1 MSPALLLALA
11 VLVAPPVG
19 GAGRLGHRKRLVGFG
34 SQGGPRLLWSAA
46 AAVAVVA
53 LVLLPVP
60 VPVLLAGAAVAG
72 TAGVRWRRSRHA
84 AQRAREAQTLQGAL
98 GILVGELRAGAHPVA
113 AFEAAAHEVDG
124 PVAVALGEVAAR
136 ARLGAD
142 VSAGLRGVAESS
154 ALSAHWHRLAV
165 YWQLALDHGL
175 AIAPLMRAAER
186 DVIARE
192 RFSSRIRAGMAGAR
206 TTAAVLSGL
215 PVLGIV
221 LGQLIGAHPVRFL
234 LGDGAAVLAVGVVL
248 CCLGLL
254 WSDRIIARAQ
264 R

>member
-1 MSPALLLALA
+1 MLALA
-11 VLVAPPVG
+11 VLVAPAPG
-19 GAGRLGHRKRLVGFG
+19 GIGRLERRKRLVGL
-34 SQGGPRLLWSAA
+34 GPRLVWSVA
-46 AAVAVVA
+46 AAVSAGA
-53 LVLLPVP
+53 LVVLPLPVTA
-60 VPVLLAGAAVAG
+60 AGAAVLA
-72 TAGVRWRRSRHA
+72 TAGLRW
-84 AQRAREAQTLQGAL
+84 QRARRAAERTREAQTLQGAL

-113 AFEAAAHEVDG
+113 AFDAASREVDG
-124 PVAVALGEVAAR
+124 PVAAALGEVAAR

-142 VSAGLRGVAESS
+142 VAAGLRAVAGSS
-154 ALSAHWHRLAV
+154 ALPAHWERLAV

-186 DVIARE
+186 DVVARE
-192 RFSSRIRAGMAGAR
+192 RFLSRIRAGMAGAR

-215 PVLGIV
+215 PALGIV

-254 WSDRIIARAQ
+254 WSDQIIARAQ

>member
-1 MSPALLLALA
+1 MLALA
-11 VLVAPPVG
+11 LLVAPRPG
-19 GAGRLGHRKRLVGFG
+19 GIGRLGTRKRLVGFG
-34 SQGGPRLLWSAA
+34 FRSPTKTLWWVAA
-46 AAVAVVA
+46 TVVA
-53 LVLLPVP
+53 AGALVVLPLPVTA
-60 VPVLLAGAAVAG
+60 AGAAVVVTVG
-72 TAGVRWRRSRHA
+72 LRWQRLRQSA
-84 AQRAREAQTLQGAL
+84 ARTREAQTLQGAL
-98 GILVGELRAGAHPVA
+98 GVLVGELRAGAHPVA
-113 AFEAAAHEVDG
+113 AFDAASREVDG
-124 PVAVALGEVAAR
+124 PVALALAEVAAR

-142 VSAGLRGVAESS
+142 VTAGLRTVAGSS
-154 ALSAHWHRLAV
+154 ALPAHWERLAV
-165 YWQLALDHGL
+165 YWQLARDHGL

-186 DVIARE
+186 DVVARE

-215 PVLGIV
+215 PALGIV

-254 WSDRIIARAQ
+254 WSDRIIERAQ

>member
-1 MSPALLLALA
+1 VSPALLLALA
-11 VLVAPPVG
+11 VLVAPPAG
-19 GAGRLGHRKRLVGFG
+19 GAGRLGHRKRLVR
-34 SQGGPRLLWSAA
+34 SGPRLLWPV
-46 AAVAVVA
+46 AAVAAVVA
-53 LVLLPVP
+53 LVVLPMP
-60 VPVLLAGAAVAG
+60 VMLAGSAVVG
-72 TAGVRWRRSRHA
+72 TAGLRWRRSRQA
-84 AQRAREAQTLQGAL
+84 ALRAREAQTLQGAL

-113 AFEAAAHEVDG
+113 AFEAAAHEVGG
-124 PVAVALGEVAAR
+124 PVSAALGEVAAR

-142 VSAGLRGVAESS
+142 VSAGLRAVAGSS
-154 ALSAHWHRLAV
+154 ALPAHWQRLAV

-186 DVIARE
+186 DVVARE

-215 PVLGIV
+215 PALGIV

-234 LGDGAAVLAVGVVL
+234 LGDGAAVLAIGVVL

>member
-11 VLVAPPVG
+11 VLVAPPAG
-19 GAGRLGHRKRLVGFG
+19 GAGRLAPRKRLVGLE
-34 SQGGPRLLWSAA
+34 PRLLWPA
-46 AAVAVVA
+46 AAVPAVVA
-53 LVLLPVP
+53 LVVLPMP
-60 VPVLLAGAAVAG
+60 MMLAGAAVVG
-72 TAGVRWRRSRHA
+72 TAGLRWRRSRQA
-84 AQRAREAQTLQGAL
+84 AQRAREAQALQGAL

-113 AFEAAAHEVDG
+113 AFDAAAHEVGG
-124 PVAVALGEVAAR
+124 PVSAALGEVAAR

-142 VSAGLRGVAESS
+142 VAAGLRVAAGSS
-154 ALSAHWHRLAV
+154 ALPAQWQRLAV

-186 DVIARE
+186 DVVARE

-215 PVLGIV
+215 PALGIV
-221 LGQLIGAHPVRFL
+221 LGQLIGAHPGRFL
-234 LGDGAAVLAVGVVL
+234 LGDGAVVLAVGVVL

>member
-1 MSPALLLALA
+1 MSPALMLALA
-11 VLVAPPVG
+11 VLVAPQPG
-19 GAGRLGHRKRLVGFG
+19 GLERLGHRKRLAGLASRSG
-34 SQGGPRLLWSAA
+34 SRMLWLSA
-46 AAVAVVA
+46 AAVAAVSLIA
-53 LVLLPVP
+53 LPLPVT
-60 VPVLLAGAAVAG
+60 LAGAALVG
-72 TAGVRWRRSRHA
+72 TVGLRWQRSRREA
-84 AQRAREAQTLQGAL
+84 ARAREAQTLQGAL

-113 AFEAAAHEVDG
+113 AFDAAAHEVDG
-124 PVAVALGEVAAR
+124 PVSAALGEVAAR

-142 VSAGLRGVAESS
+142 VVAGLRAVAGSS
-154 ALSAHWHRLAV
+154 ALPAHWQRLAV

-186 DVIARE
+186 DVVARE

-215 PVLGIV
+215 PALGIV

-234 LGDGAAVLAVGVVL
+234 LGDGGAVLAVGVML